1 MNKRGSLHLL
11 AEAYQQVIEK
21 QVQAQLDEGV
31 LNKIGSMA
39 LGLVLSLS
47 NVNAANIMYAYQ
59 DAATQELTIA
69 TTLDKIPA
77 NAIVRFKID
86 TDSETVSVLK
96 GDQET
101 PIQVQP
107 AVVQQTQKQA
117 SKQAVTPQTQNSPN
131 AKGIIYQN
139 DGWTAVKRNSKTGC
153 LIISKTNKNVQVSV
167 DKDGTTTINVSFK
180 DRGGVEMYRY
190 LVDRGRTPLQPGID
204 QQSVSNPNEVI
215 KIPFDQAIQEGTRLT
230 VMVVSPQG
238 KGNTDTID
246 IGSLKDAVRACQ
258 KAMAQ

>member
-1 MNKRGSLHLL
+1 MNNRRSLHLL
-11 AEAYQQVIEK
+11 AEAYKQVVEK

-47 NVNAANIMYAYQ
+47 NVNAADMVYVYQ
-59 DAATQELTIA
+59 DAATQNLKIA
-69 TTLDKIPA
+69 ATLDKIPA
-77 NAIVRFKID
+77 NALMSFKVN

-117 SKQAVTPQTQNSPN
+117 SKQAVTPQTQNSPS
-131 AKGIIYQN
+131 AKGILYQN
-139 DGWTAVKRNSKTGC
+139 NGWTAVNLSSKPGC
-153 LIISKTNKNVQVSV
+153 LIFSKTNKNVQVSV
-167 DKDGTTTINVSFK
+167 DKDGTATINVSYK
-180 DRGGVEMYRY
+180 DTGVSKYR
-190 LVDRGRTPLQPGID
+190 LVVDGKPSEE
-204 QQSVSNPNEVI
+204 QSGSNTNEV
-215 KIPFDQAIQEGTRLT
+215 KIPFKDIQGGNKLT
-230 VMVVSPQG
+230 VIAAYRFAPSENEV
-238 KGNTDTID
+238 NRDIID

-258 KAMAQ
+258 EALAQ